1 MYHAFSSFLLST
13 AVQYLMIPREEVE
26 LDYVTS
32 YNIFDNKIY
41 KISSWSFNTYSHSN
55 SKIKKTLIDVARYK
69 SLIEQSY
76 SCIIRYFDRP
86 DSFCEL
92 VTWPTNISDDTL
104 AFLFNK
110 CNLYYFI
117 KNHIRREIL
126 SFFAFW
132 RESINMTAFCG
143 IHGRPF
149 FNS

>member
-1 MYHAFSSFLLST
+1 VKGRSIQISSLQTRLNIDTPLHSKSDTNYHLFCN
-13 AVQYLMIPREEVE
+13 
-26 LDYVTS
+26 
-32 YNIFDNKIY
+32 YNIHYIGIKL
-41 KISSWSFNTYSHSN
+41 TYSHSN

-76 SCIIRYFDRP
+76 SCTIRYFDRP

-126 SFFAFW
+126 SFFAF
-132 RESINMTAFCG
+132 
-143 IHGRPF
+143 
-149 FNS
+149 